1 MVAILV
7 AFTFLGLVLT
17 DFGVQKWNAWQTARS
32 AERATRRAPAA
43 PGVLWDVP
51 EGVHLSE
58 VHTWFRPDPTGGLEV
73 GVDNLIA
80 HALGAVGRIVL
91 PKPGDHVTAGQPLFR
106 LEKDGSALTVPSTV
120 TGIVGSINAT
130 LQNVPALIH
139 SDPYGKGW
147 ICRVIPTNIGA
158 VTPPVRFGEK
168 AILWLESEF
177 SRLREFLSVQMPPEF
192 ALGATSQDGGL
203 PVSGCLNDLP
213 KPAWR
218 KFEAEFLR
226 VK

>member
-7 AFTFLGLVLT
+7 AFTFLSLVLT
-17 DFGVQKWNAWQTARS
+17 DFGVQKLNAWQQARS
-32 AERATRRAPAA
+32 AERAAHRAPALKEA
-43 PGVLWDVP
+43 LWEVP

-58 VHTWFRPDPTGGLEV
+58 VHTWFRPDPARGIEI

-80 HALGAVGRIVL
+80 HATGAVGRIAL

-106 LEKDGSALTVPSTV
+106 LGKDGSTLTVPSTV
-120 TGIVGSINAT
+120 TGIVESVNPR
-130 LQNVPALIH
+130 LLNEPALLN

-147 ICRVIPTNIGA
+147 ICRMVPTNLEPL
-158 VTPPVRFGEK
+158 PPQMRFGEQ
-168 AILWLESEF
+168 AIVWLESEF

-192 ALGATSQDGGL
+192 ALGVTSQDGGL
-203 PVSGCLNDLP
+203 PVPGCLAHLP
-213 KPAWR
+213 KTAWSE
-218 KFEAEFLR
+218 FEAEFLK